1 LPASAPDA
9 LKACAYQF
17 VSHGLTRAF
26 QQSAG
31 GAVHVRAT
39 GRENLEIELC
49 YEVER
54 SKRLPRPAEEFE
66 HEDLR
71 RHIEALG
78 GKLLVRAE
86 AERLLRITA
95 RFGAVSPGGTRT
107 APVPAA

>member
-1 LPASAPDA
+1 VRLRRFANKRAE
-9 LKACAYQF
+9 F
-17 VSHGLTRAF
+17 VSQALTRAS

-31 GAVHVRAT
+31 GAVHVRAA

-54 SKRLPRPAEEFE
+54 SKRLPRMAEEFE
-66 HEDLR
+66 HEHLR

-95 RFGAVSPGGTRT
+95 RFGGCSPEETQ
-107 APVPAA
+107 AAAVPAA

>member
-1 LPASAPDA
+1 MAR
-9 LKACAYQF
+9 CTF
-17 VSHGLTRAF
+17 ERRA
-26 QQSAG
+26 
-31 GAVHVRAT
+31 
-39 GRENLEIELC
+39 RENLEIELC

-54 SKRLPRPAEEFE
+54 LKRVPRPVEEFE

-95 RFGAVSPGGTRT
+95 RFGAASPGRHARLHPCPRPERAVQLGTASVGGRPRVT
-107 APVPAA
+107 GML